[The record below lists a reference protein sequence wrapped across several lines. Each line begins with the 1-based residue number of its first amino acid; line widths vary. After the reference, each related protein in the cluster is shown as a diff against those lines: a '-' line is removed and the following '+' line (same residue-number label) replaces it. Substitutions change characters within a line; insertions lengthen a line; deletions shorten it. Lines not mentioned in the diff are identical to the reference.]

1 MTLNC
6 PHCRSSIK
14 SSWNVTRKGM
24 RYTCKCGND
33 VTRLKLGQLV
43 AHVRKNE
50 MKGGE
55 NENTYYRYRQ

>member
-33 VTRLKLGQLV
+33 VTRLKLEQLV
-43 AHVRKNE
+43 AHVKKQE
-50 MKGGE
+50 LKGGK
-55 NENTYYRYRQ
+55 R